1 MSAPVTAPAAAPA
14 RKSAGRKA
22 VCYVVHHEQLLVF
35 THLDVPLEITGVQVP
50 AGTVRAHEDPAAA
63 AVREVREETGLKA
76 SVIRRLGT
84 DTYDYSPLRFEVAT
98 RHFFLL
104 APDSPSQMQERWEA
118 AEKNPEHGGGVRR
131 WECWWMPLSQAHV
144 LAGGL
149 GSRIG
154 TLYGGPEQRVP

>member
-1 MSAPVTAPAAAPA
+1 MTAPVQKTT
-14 RKSAGRKA
+14 SRKA
-22 VCYVVHHEQLLVF
+22 VGYVVQNDRLLVF
-35 THLDVPLEITGVQVP
+35 THLDVPLDVTGIQVP
-50 AGTVRAHEDPAAA
+50 AGTVRADEEPAAA

-98 RHFFLL
+98 RYFFLL
-104 APDSPSQMQERWEA
+104 APDHPSEVQERWDASE
-118 AEKNPEHGGGVRR
+118 ENPEHGGGIRR
-131 WECWWMPLSQAHV
+131 WECWWMPLGQAHV

-154 TLYGGPEQRVP
+154 ALYGTSRSFI